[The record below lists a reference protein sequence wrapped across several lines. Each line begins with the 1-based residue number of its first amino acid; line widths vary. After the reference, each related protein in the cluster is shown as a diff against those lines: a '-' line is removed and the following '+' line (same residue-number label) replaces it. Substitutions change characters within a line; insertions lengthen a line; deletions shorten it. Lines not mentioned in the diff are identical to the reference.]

1 MDIFRHGGRLGSYP
15 PPSPTPLPFLKGS
28 VLLIVLFF
36 CVVFFVLFGV
46 LKMSC
51 VPNVISFSVSLD
63 CIFLIAPS
71 VFSNVYLDY
80 MITNKIHV
88 YLFENLKYF
97 LVTIFFVLLKKNS

>member
-1 MDIFRHGGRLGSYP
+1 MVGAWVH
-15 PPSPTPLPFLKGS
+15 THPLLPVFEGIC
-28 VLLIVLFF
+28 VAHRLFF

-46 LKMSC
+46 LKMSY
-51 VPNVISFSVSLD
+51 VPNAISFSVSLD

-80 MITNKIHV
+80 MIKNKIHV

-97 LVTIFFVLLKKNS
+97 LVTIFFVLLKKKLMKAIFN